1 MMTTQPKPGEGSDQV
16 STGTAPGYFI
26 DVAGVEDPFVRG
38 LLASCAT
45 VFEIKP
51 AMAALL
57 TNGTPSIEGGTIE
70 PGAMVRGDVIVGE
83 GAVIEAGAMVDGP
96 VYVGPGS
103 VIAMGARVRDH
114 SVIGPNCHI
123 GWGAE
128 IARSLLVSDVRM
140 KHVSFVGDSVL
151 GRHVNVGALVSTT
164 ALRVNGGRVTEPAT
178 KEITVLLGDRR
189 IGTGQT
195 KFGSVVADDTAIP
208 AGAILQP
215 GTLIGPRTILYPR
228 GQVGGFFPAG
238 SQVR

>member
-1 MMTTQPKPGEGSDQV
+1 MTTQPKPGGDVSDQRLPEI
-16 STGTAPGYFI
+16 TPGYFI
-26 DVAGVEDPFVRG
+26 DAAEVEDLYVRG
-38 LLASCAT
+38 LLSDCTT
-45 VFEIKP
+45 VFDIKP

-57 TNGTPSIEGGTIE
+57 TSGTPLTGGGTIE

-114 SVIGPNCHI
+114 SIIGPNCHI

-151 GRHVNVGALVSTT
+151 GRHVNVGAFVSTT

-178 KEITVLLGDRR
+178 KEITMLLGDRR

-195 KFGSVVADDTAIP
+195 KFGSVIADDTAVP
-208 AGAILQP
+208 AGAVLQP
-215 GTLIGPRTILYPR
+215 GTLIGPGTIL
-228 GQVGGFFPAG
+228 
-238 SQVR
+238 